1 VSAPVFMALTAQGL
15 ALARRL
21 QPDFPGAEVHGRR
34 GRAEGADILFDDT
47 AATLRARFAE
57 GRPIVGLCA
66 AGILIRALAPLLADK
81 RAEPPVI
88 ALAEDGGAVVP
99 LLGGHCGANDLAR
112 QIAETLGIEAAV
124 TTAGDRRFGI
134 ALDAPPAGWVLAN
147 PEDCKAFVAALLDGA
162 RVRLRVDALER
173 PRGLALRQA
182 QDETECPQGEEE
194 QSSSSSR
201 ACRGTKHDVNWLTAS
216 DLPFDKS
223 GDLEILIT
231 ERAEPGS
238 AERLVYQPRT
248 LALGVGCER
257 GCAAG
262 ELIVLVRARLQ
273 EAGLAPQALAGVFS
287 LDIKADEAAVHAL
300 AENLGVPARFF
311 DAAALEA
318 EAPRLANPSEAV
330 FREVGVHGVAEGAAL
345 AAVGEAGALIL
356 PKAKS
361 ARATCALA
369 RAPSPLDA
377 GSIGAARGQLLV
389 IGTGPGAEV
398 WRTPE
403 TRAAIT
409 AATDL
414 VGYRLYLDLLG
425 PETAGKAR
433 HDFELGEEE
442 ARVRH
447 ALALAAEGR
456 TVALVSSGD
465 PGIYAMAS
473 LVFEVLEACE
483 RPDWRRVRVEV
494 APGISALQAAAARIG
509 APLGHDFCTVS
520 LSDLM
525 TPWPAIEK
533 RLTAAAEGDFV
544 VALYNPVSKRRQH
557 QLERARDILLQHRPA
572 DTPVVLARQLG
583 RPGEEVTVVDLAAL
597 TPEQVDMLTLVLIGS
612 STTRR
617 VPRSDGGLWVY
628 TPRGYGA
635 GLALRREAPRVRAA
649 QDEAEGAP
657 SC

>member
-1 VSAPVFMALTAQGL
+1 MSAPENPAPVFVVLTAQGL
-15 ALARRL
+15 DLARRL
-21 QPDFPGAEVHGRR
+21 QPAFPGAEVHGRR
-34 GRAEGADILFDDT
+34 GRAEGADLLFDD
-47 AATLRARFAE
+47 AAAALRTRFAE
-57 GRPIVGLCA
+57 GRPVVGLCA

-81 RAEPPVI
+81 RSEPPVI

-99 LLGGHCGANDLAR
+99 LLGGHRGANDLAR
-112 QIAETLGIEAAV
+112 RIAEALGIEPAV

-147 PEDCKAFVAALLDGA
+147 PEDCKAFAAALLDGA
-162 RVRLRVDALER
+162 RVRVSVDTPEQ
-173 PRGLALRQA
+173 PMGLALRQA
-182 QDETECPQGEEE
+182 QDESENPDLML
-194 QSSSSSR
+194 SLS
-201 ACRGTKHDVNWLTAS
+201 KHDLGWLS
-216 DLPFDKS
+216 GSGLPFDED
-223 GDLEILIT
+223 GALEIRVT
-231 ERAEPGS
+231 ERAVSGS
-238 AERLVYQPRT
+238 AECLVYHPRT

-262 ELIVLVRARLQ
+262 ELVALVRDRLRD
-273 EAGLAPQALAGVFS
+273 AGLAPQAVAGVFS
-287 LDIKADEAAVHAL
+287 LDLKADEAAVHAL
-300 AENLGVPARFF
+300 ARDLGVPARFF

-318 EAPRLANPSEAV
+318 ETPRLAKPSEAV

-345 AAVGEAGALIL
+345 AAAGEAGELVL

-369 RAPSPLDA
+369 RAPRPLDA
-377 GSIGAARGQLLV
+377 DSLGAAQGRLLV
-389 IGTGPGAEV
+389 IGTGPGSEA

-403 TRAAIT
+403 ARAAV
-409 AATDL
+409 AAASDL

-425 PETAGKAR
+425 PALAGKTR
-433 HDFELGEEE
+433 HDFDLGEEE

-447 ALALAAEGR
+447 ALALAAGGR

-473 LVFEVLEACE
+473 LVFEVLETCE
-483 RPDWRRVRVEV
+483 RPDWLRVRVEV
-494 APGISALQAAAARIG
+494 SPGISALQAAAARIG

-544 VALYNPVSKRRQH
+544 VALYNPVSQRRRH
-557 QLERARDILLQHRPA
+557 QLERARDILLRHRPA
-572 DTPVVLARQLG
+572 DTPVVLARRLG
-583 RPGEEVTVVDLAAL
+583 RAGEAVTVVDLAAL
-597 TPEQVDMLTLVLIGS
+597 TPAQVDMLTLVLVGA

-617 VPRSDGGLWVY
+617 VPRRDGGLWVY

-635 GLALRREAPRVRAA
+635 GGDNAPDKLAGRS
-649 QDEAEGAP
+649 Q
-657 SC
+657 

>member
-1 VSAPVFMALTAQGL
+1 MSPPVFVALTAQGL

-21 QPDFPGAEVHGRR
+21 QPVFPGAEIHGRR
-34 GRAEGADILFDDT
+34 GRAEGADRLFDDT
-47 AATLRARFAE
+47 AAALRARFAE

-66 AGILIRALAPLLADK
+66 AGILIRALAPQLADK
-81 RAEPPVI
+81 RSEPPVI

-99 LLGGHCGANDLAR
+99 LLGGHRGANDLAR
-112 QIAETLGIEAAV
+112 RIAEALGIEAAV

-134 ALDAPPAGWVLAN
+134 ALDAPPPGWALAN
-147 PEDCKAFVAALLDGA
+147 PDDCKAFVAALLGGA
-162 RVRLRVDALER
+162 RVRLTVD
-173 PRGLALRQA
+173 PPVQPMGLALRQA
-182 QDETECPQGEEE
+182 QDEAENGRDKAENPGLML
-194 QSSSSSR
+194 SLSKY
-201 ACRGTKHDVNWLTAS
+201 GIDWLVGS
-216 DLPFDKS
+216 ELPFDED
-223 GDLEILIT
+223 GALEILIT
-231 ERAEPGS
+231 ERAEAGN
-238 AERLVYQPRT
+238 AERLVYHPRT

-262 ELIVLVRARLQ
+262 ELIDLVGSRLQ
-273 EAGLAPQALAGVFS
+273 EAGIAAGAVAGVFS
-287 LDIKADEAAVHAL
+287 LDLKADEPAVHAL
-300 AENLGVPARFF
+300 AEDLDLPARFF
-311 DAAALEA
+311 DAAVLQA
-318 EAPRLANPSEAV
+318 ETPRLATPSEAV

-345 AAVGEAGALIL
+345 AAVGEAGVLIL

-361 ARATCALA
+361 ARATCALG

-377 GSIGAARGQLLV
+377 ESLGAPQGRLLV
-389 IGTGPGAEV
+389 IGTGPGAQA

-403 TRAAIT
+403 TQAAV
-409 AATDL
+409 AAASDL

-425 PETAGKAR
+425 PAAAGKAR

-509 APLGHDFCTVS
+509 APIGHDFCTVS

-533 RLTAAAEGDFV
+533 RLRAAAEGDFV
-544 VALYNPVSKRRQH
+544 VALYNPVSRRRRQ
-557 QLERARDILLQHRPA
+557 QLERARDILLEHRPP
-572 DTPVVLARQLG
+572 DTPVVLAQRLG
-583 RPGEEVTVVDLAAL
+583 RAGEEVTVVDLAAL

-612 STTRR
+612 SATRR
-617 VPRSDGGLWVY
+617 VPRRDGGLWVY

-635 GLALRREAPRVRAA
+635 GLALQREARRVRAA
-649 QDEAEGAP
+649 QDEAEETS

>member
-1 VSAPVFMALTAQGL
+1 MSAPVFLALTARGL
-15 ALARRL
+15 ELARRL
-21 QPDFPGAEVHGRR
+21 QPAFPGAEVLGRR
-34 GRAEGADILFDDT
+34 GRAEGADLLFDDT
-47 AATLRARFAE
+47 AAALRARFAE

-81 RAEPPVI
+81 RDEPPVI

-99 LLGGHCGANDLAR
+99 LLGGHRGANDLAR
-112 QIAETLGIEAAV
+112 QIAESLGIAAAV

-162 RVRLRVDALER
+162 RVRLRVDPSER
-173 PRGLALRQA
+173 PQDLALQREARRLRAA
-182 QDETECPQGEEE
+182 QDEAENADLMP
-194 QSSSSSR
+194 SLS
-201 ACRGTKHDVNWLTAS
+201 KHDLDWLS
-216 DLPFDKS
+216 RSGLPFDQD
-223 GDLEILIT
+223 GALEILVT

-238 AERLVYQPRT
+238 AERLVFHPRR

-257 GCAAG
+257 GCDAG
-262 ELIVLVRARLQ
+262 ELIDLVRGRLR

-287 LDIKADEAAVHAL
+287 LDLKADEPAVHAL
-300 AENLGVPARFF
+300 AEDLGVPARFF
-311 DAAALEA
+311 DVATLAAET
-318 EAPRLANPSEAV
+318 PRLANPSDVV
-330 FREVGVHGVAEGAAL
+330 FHEVGVHGVAEGAAL
-345 AAVGEAGALIL
+345 AAVGDAGALIL
-356 PKAKS
+356 PKARS

-369 RAPSPLDA
+369 AARRPLEGEA
-377 GSIGAARGQLLV
+377 IGAARGRLLV
-389 IGTGPGAEV
+389 IGTGPGSEA

-403 TRAAIT
+403 TRAAV
-409 AATDL
+409 AAASDL

-425 PETAGKAR
+425 PAATGKTR
-433 HDFELGEEE
+433 HDFDLGEEE

-483 RPDWRRVRVEV
+483 RPDWHRVRVEV

-525 TPWPAIEK
+525 TPWSAIEK

-544 VALYNPVSKRRQH
+544 VALYNPVSQRRRW
-557 QLERARDILLQHRPA
+557 QLERARDILLAQRPA
-572 DTPVVLARQLG
+572 DTPVVLARRLG
-583 RPGEEVTVVDLAAL
+583 RPGEAVAVVDLAAL
-597 TPEQVDMLTLVLIGS
+597 TPEQVDMLTLVLVGS

-617 VPRSDGGLWVY
+617 VLRRDGGLWVY
-628 TPRGYGA
+628 TPRGYDAGGNAAPGA
-635 GLALRREAPRVRAA
+635 RAGRSA
-649 QDEAEGAP
+649 
-657 SC
+657 

>member
-1 VSAPVFMALTAQGL
+1 MSAPANPAPVFLVLTAQGL
-15 ALARRL
+15 DLARRL
-21 QPDFPGAEVHGRR
+21 QPDFPGSEIHGRR
-34 GRAEGADILFDDT
+34 GRAEGADLFFDDT
-47 AATLRARFAE
+47 TAALRARFAE
-57 GRPIVGLCA
+57 GRPIVGFCA
-66 AGILIRALAPLLADK
+66 AGILIRVLAPLLADK
-81 RAEPPVI
+81 RAEPPVV

-99 LLGGHCGANDLAR
+99 LLGGHRGANDLAR
-112 QIAETLGIEAAV
+112 RIAEALGIDAAV
-124 TTAGDRRFGI
+124 TTAGDRRFGL

-147 PEDCKAFVAALLDGA
+147 PEDHKAFVAALLGGSK
-162 RVRLRVDALER
+162 VRLRADR
-173 PRGLALRQA
+173 PE
-182 QDETECPQGEEE
+182 QDP
-194 QSSSSSR
+194 
-201 ACRGTKHDVNWLTAS
+201 DWLSAS
-216 DLPFDKS
+216 DLPFDEE
-223 GDLEILIT
+223 GALEILVT

-238 AERLVYQPRT
+238 AERLVYHPRT

-262 ELIVLVRARLQ
+262 ELIALVRDRLRD
-273 EAGLAPQALAGVFS
+273 AGLAPQAVAGVFS
-287 LDIKADEAAVHAL
+287 LDLKADEAAVHAL
-300 AENLGVPARFF
+300 AEDLAVPARFF
-311 DAAALEA
+311 GAAALEA
-318 EAPRLANPSEAV
+318 QTPRLANPSEAV

-345 AAVGEAGALIL
+345 AAAGEAGELVL

-377 GSIGAARGQLLV
+377 ASTGAAQGRLLV
-389 IGTGPGAEV
+389 IGTGPGKEA

-403 TRAAIT
+403 TGAAVAT
-409 AATDL
+409 ASDL

-425 PETAGKAR
+425 PAAAGKTR
-433 HDFELGEEE
+433 HDFDLGEEE

-447 ALALAAEGR
+447 ALGLAAEGR

-473 LVFEVLEACE
+473 LVFEVLETCE
-483 RPDWRRVRVEV
+483 RPDWQRVRVEV
-494 APGISALQAAAARIG
+494 SPGISALQAAAARVG

-544 VALYNPVSKRRQH
+544 VALYNPVSQRRRH
-557 QLERARDILLQHRPA
+557 QLERARDILLRHRPA
-572 DTPVVLARQLG
+572 GTPVVLARRLG

-597 TPEQVDMLTLVLIGS
+597 TPDQVDMLTLVLIGA

-617 VPRSDGGLWVY
+617 VPRRDGGLWVY
-628 TPRGYGA
+628 TPRGYDA
-635 GLALRREAPRVRAA
+635 G
-649 QDEAEGAP
+649 EGP
-657 SC
+657 PK